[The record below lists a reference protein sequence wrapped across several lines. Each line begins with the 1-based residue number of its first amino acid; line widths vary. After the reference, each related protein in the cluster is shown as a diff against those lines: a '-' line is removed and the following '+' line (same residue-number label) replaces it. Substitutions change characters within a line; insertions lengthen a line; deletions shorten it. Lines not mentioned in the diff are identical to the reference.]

1 VAGDYGSSGEAV
13 SPHGVGGVGKEDR
26 TVGQVREDLVSG
38 IDITV
43 TSLALAGIPI
53 PAHMEGRNLFADG
66 FQPREYVISARDRC
80 DYTIDRVRAV
90 TTKRYKYLRNF
101 LTDRPFMQPQYRDGR
116 PAIEIGR
123 QLFEQGKLND
133 AQASIWNPKRV
144 AEELYDLENDPHEI
158 HNLATD
164 PKHADVLQQHRD
176 ILSRWIEETGDQG
189 LHPESLDSLRGVW
202 KRWSKKAVNP
212 EFDPLRDE

>member
-1 VAGDYGSSGEAV
+1 
-13 SPHGVGGVGKEDR
+13 
-26 TVGQVREDLVSG
+26 
-38 IDITV
+38 
-43 TSLALAGIPI
+43 
-53 PAHMEGRNLFADG
+53 
-66 FQPREYVISARDRC
+66 
-80 DYTIDRVRAV
+80 
-90 TTKRYKYLRNF
+90 
-101 LTDRPFMQPQYRDGR
+101 MQPQYRDGR